1 MRIALDTNRYVDFAR
16 GDPAIVE
23 VLESAEEIH
32 LPIIVLGE
40 LRAGFAVGSHG
51 ARNEGGLRRFLL
63 RPGLSVLATDEQTTH
78 HYAMVYR
85 QLRHQSTPIPTN
97 DMWIAAL
104 VIHHGLVLCGRDVHF
119 DHLPQIP
126 RV

>member
-1 MRIALDTNRYVDFAR
+1 MRVALDTNRYVDFAR
-16 GDPAIVE
+16 GDATIVD
-23 VLESAEEIH
+23 VLEHAEAIH
-32 LPIIVLGE
+32 IPLIVLAE
-40 LRAGFAVGSHG
+40 LRAGFAVGSRG

-63 RPGLSVLATDEQTTH
+63 RSGVVVLFPDEQTTH
-78 HYAMVYR
+78 HYATVYR
-85 QLRHQSTPIPTN
+85 QLRQQGTAIPTN

-104 VIHHGLVLCGRDVHF
+104 VLQHGLVLCARDSHF